1 MNLENMLVGDKL
13 TQKKSQIKKV
23 FFYRICGTGMG
34 ACACLAKEAGYEV
47 AGADLSF
54 SPPMSTYLETQNIPL
69 LRLDDLSKEDLQEYD
84 LIIVGN
90 SVPRS
95 SEYAKFIEECG
106 VSFTSFP
113 SFLGEFILK
122 DREVIGLCGTHG
134 KTTSTY
140 FIAQIL
146 EKLGEKPGYFVGGII
161 NDRAPSTHGE
171 SKYFV
176 IESDEY
182 DSAYFQKIS
191 KFRLYELNHMILTS
205 LEFDHAD
212 IFNSIEDI
220 KDEFRAIIP
229 DLSGEIVAS
238 DSYQAITELQ
248 KEYPTKPWTIYGA
261 SSDAGPHDL
270 RVENGTSYFFLKLG
284 GSKVPFETNVIGEHN
299 ILNISSCL
307 ILLHKQG
314 FEIKKLQASIKS
326 LGMVK
331 RRQEER
337 GHYKNALVIDD
348 FAHHPK
354 AIDLT
359 IDAIKQKYPGKKV
372 LTIFEPISATARS
385 SVFQNEFA
393 LTLGK
398 SDGVIIAA
406 NPLKTTVK
414 DSQNLDIHSLVS
426 DLGKNII
433 FASRANNLSELV
445 NEIDK
450 NVSNFDLLLILSNRT
465 CLGLWESDFVTEL
478 K

>member
-1 MNLENMLVGDKL
+1 MNLQNMLIGTEL
-13 TQKKSQIKKV
+13 SQKKSEIKKV

-54 SPPMSTYLETQNIPL
+54 SPPMSTYLESQNIPL
-69 LRLDDLSKEDLQEYD
+69 LKLGELSKDQMQDYD

-90 SVPRS
+90 SVPRN
-95 SEYAKFIEECG
+95 SEYAKFIEESG
-106 VSFTSFP
+106 VAFTSFP

-122 DREVIGLCGTHG
+122 NREVIGLCGTHG
-134 KTTSTY
+134 KTTTTY

-146 EKLGEKPGYFVGGII
+146 ENLGEKAGYFVGGII
-161 NDRAPSTHGE
+161 NGRAPSTHGE

-212 IFNSIEDI
+212 IFESIESI
-220 KDEFRAIIP
+220 KNEFRDTIP
-229 DLSGEIVAS
+229 KLSGQIIAN
-238 DSYQAITELQ
+238 DSYTAISDLEKEFNQ
-248 KEYPTKPWTIYGA
+248 KLWTYYGTN
-261 SSDAGPHDL
+261 SDVGPHDL
-270 RVENGTSYFFLKLG
+270 RVENGVSKFYLFL
-284 GSKVPFETNVIGEHN
+284 GSEKIYFETNIIGEHN

-307 ILLHKQG
+307 ILLYKEG
-314 FEIKKLQASIKS
+314 FKVIDLQHSIKN

-337 GHYKNALVIDD
+337 GYYKNLLVIDD

-359 IDAIKQKYPGKKV
+359 IDAIRQKYPDKKI
-372 LTIFEPISATARS
+372 LTVFEPISATARS
-385 SVFQNEFA
+385 SVFQKEFA
-393 LTLGK
+393 QTLAK
-398 SDGVIIAA
+398 SDSVVIAA
-406 NPLKTTVK
+406 NPLQTTVK
-414 DSQNLDIHSLVS
+414 GSENLNIDVLVKDLKNKGVESQRAN
-426 DLGKNII
+426 DLG
-433 FASRANNLSELV
+433 ALLSF
-445 NEIDK
+445 IDQQAPT
-450 NVSNFDLLLILSNRT
+450 NDLLLVLSNRT
-465 CLGLWESDFVTEL
+465 CLGLWESDFVKKL
-478 K
+478 Q